1 MNSAAFDGAS
11 GQAEAR
17 VWQYAVGEDAAD
29 PDRMTRNA
37 LLARHATA
45 GSMSGLSLDAHL
57 LATLHRMLAQAAA
70 TGSDR
75 RVVATFIDALAVWLD
90 LEIRA
95 YIADVE
101 EHYALAVTLPGSDPA
116 AAPEAF
122 DQSPARCDGDALFI
136 EVRSRRAAPWLLAIS
151 NDTPASSEA
160 DLGPYIEALARALD
174 EASSIDTSRLMWST
188 LQPFVRHA
196 SSAASVRQAIEHVS
210 ARLGAAVGLSV
221 TTRDSTPVLLAGTP
235 PPIAGAKPTARLVVV
250 PVDVPDGYV
259 AALSLQASGPSA
271 LTMNEVRKLEAIAGI
286 CGEALAGILQPSGRG
301 VERRSGVLSFDQ
313 AVERHARDAAQ
324 RDAPVSVIVIAVPGA
339 EGDGREMRGW
349 VGRIRETIRPTD
361 LAGPLSAS
369 ELGVVLLD
377 TPRDGARV
385 VKERLLQLLTSGP
398 AAQTFATASVGIASR
413 DSGDRADSLLRLAR
427 EAAMSARS

>member
-1 MNSAAFDGAS
+1 MSP
-11 GQAEAR
+11 
-17 VWQYAVGEDAAD
+17 YAVGGDAAN

-45 GSMSGLSLDAHL
+45 GSMTGLSLDAHL
-57 LATLHRMLAQAAA
+57 LATLHRLLAQAAT

-95 YIADVE
+95 YVADVE
-101 EHYALAVTLPGSDPA
+101 EHYTLAVTLPGSDPA
-116 AAPEAF
+116 AAPGTL
-122 DQSPARCDGDALFI
+122 DQNPARSGGDALFV
-136 EVRSRRAAPWLLAIS
+136 EVRGRRAAPWLLAIS
-151 NDTPASSEA
+151 NDTPAPNEA
-160 DLGPYIEALARALD
+160 DLRPYIEALARALD
-174 EASSIDTSRLMWST
+174 EVSSIDTSRLMWST

-221 TTRDSTPVLLAGTP
+221 TTRDSTPVLLAGTTPVP
-235 PPIAGAKPTARLVVV
+235 PPIAGARLTATLIVV
-250 PVDVPDGYV
+250 PVDVPDGYA
-259 AALSLQASGPSA
+259 AALSLQAAGPGA

-286 CGEALAGILQPSGRG
+286 CGEALAGILQPGGRG

-324 RDAPVSVIVIAVPGA
+324 RDEPVSVIVIVVPDVK
-339 EGDGREMRGW
+339 GDGRELRGW
-349 VGRIRETIRPTD
+349 INRIRETIRPTD

-385 VKERLLQLLTSGP
+385 VQQRLLQLLTSGP
-398 AAQTFATASVGIASR
+398 AAQAFATASVGIASR
-413 DSGDRADSLLRLAR
+413 DSGEGADSLLRLAR
-427 EAAMSARS
+427 EAAMSGRS